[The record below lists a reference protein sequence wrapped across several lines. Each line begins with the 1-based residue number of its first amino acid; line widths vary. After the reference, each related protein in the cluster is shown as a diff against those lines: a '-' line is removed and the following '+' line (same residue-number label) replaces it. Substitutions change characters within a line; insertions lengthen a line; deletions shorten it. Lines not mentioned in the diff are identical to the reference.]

1 LNAAAPGAPSRT
13 ARFLGVALLASI
25 GVWPL
30 LPVLSST
37 WPALAPLER
46 LLQPWFALQCERDPA
61 RTLWLGK
68 TALAVCAR
76 CSGIYFGLGLGA
88 LVRRP
93 ALAARGLALWA
104 LGAAALMLI
113 DVALE
118 RGGAHGAWATLRL
131 ATGAL
136 LGYPVGAGLAA
147 LLARPTRSAPVA
159 SQSP

>member
-1 LNAAAPGAPSRT
+1 MKAPAPAAPARS

-30 LPVLSST
+30 LPVLSHA

-46 LLQPWFALQCERDPA
+46 MLEPWFALQCERDPA
-61 RTLWLGK
+61 RMLWLGS

-93 ALAARGLALWA
+93 ALGARWLALWA
-104 LGAAALMLI
+104 LGAAVLMLL
-113 DVALE
+113 DVVLE
-118 RGGAHGAWATLRL
+118 RRGAHGAWAALRL

-136 LGYPVGAGLAA
+136 LGYPAGAGLAA
-147 LLARPTRSAPVA
+147 LIASRAPRA
-159 SQSP
+159 HSP